1 MGKVNTTKGKRS
13 DLLKRVAKLKITVVL
28 LKYIIFLK
36 YEYLIL
42 NWYKVVKE
50 NILNIFEQELFSIK
64 SLTDHDVD
72 LKTSLL
78 NTFWYIKTWN

>member
-78 NTFWYIKTWN
+78 NTLWYIKTWN